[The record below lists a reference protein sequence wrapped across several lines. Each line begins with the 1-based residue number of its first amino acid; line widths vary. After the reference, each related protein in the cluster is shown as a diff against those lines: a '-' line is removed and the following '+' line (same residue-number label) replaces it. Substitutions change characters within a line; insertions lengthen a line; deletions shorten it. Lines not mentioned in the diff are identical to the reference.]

1 MSFQGRICSRGVWDE
16 SIPGIS
22 FDESGESN
30 YAKLFDKLVEGNPR
44 GEKGQTIWGNFVKEI
59 KKSGQGE
66 KYDCIV
72 GVSGGTDSSY
82 LLYLA
87 KVKYGLRPLAVNL
100 DNGWSSIIS
109 VTNIKKVTNALGI
122 DLETFVIDYEEVKK
136 VLRAYI
142 KASLPWIDSPTDL
155 AIKASLYKIA
165 KRERIKYI
173 LNGSDFRSEGKQ
185 PTEWT
190 YGDAKQMKFLAK
202 AFENTSLKSF
212 PYYTMFQL
220 FVFGYVRNIKM
231 IRPLNLLDYN
241 KKSAQE
247 FLSRNFEWE
256 YYGGHHHE
264 NIFTKFVIAYW
275 MPEKFGID
283 KRKISL
289 SSQVLAG
296 EMTRDEALKII
307 EKSPYDTNSL
317 NKDLAYILKKLDFTE
332 EEFQSYFKAPNKY
345 YYDYPS
351 YMPLLKRYYKFS
363 KSVLLKILPFTPTF
377 FYEYESRNL

>member
-264 NIFTKFVIAYW
+264 NIFTKFLL
-275 MPEKFGID
+275 
-283 KRKISL
+283 ISGTC
-289 SSQVLAG
+289 SSLTV
-296 EMTRDEALKII
+296 K
-307 EKSPYDTNSL
+307 
-317 NKDLAYILKKLDFTE
+317 
-332 EEFQSYFKAPNKY
+332 
-345 YYDYPS
+345 
-351 YMPLLKRYYKFS
+351 
-363 KSVLLKILPFTPTF
+363 
-377 FYEYESRNL
+377 